1 MRLVVAPDAEAD
13 FDEIIR
19 TGAQAFGEA
28 AAHRYRLLIQQA
40 YADVL
45 VRPDRPASPGVPDP
59 LRLYP
64 IRRSR
69 LGVVAP
75 DRVGQPR
82 HVLVYRYDAMRL
94 EIVRILH
101 DRMDIPA
108 RLTEPGESSSG

>member
-1 MRLVVAPDAEAD
+1 MRLVVAPAAEAD

-19 TGAQAFGEA
+19 TSADALGEQ
-28 AAHRYRLLIQQA
+28 AAHRYRLLIQHA
-40 YADVL
+40 FADVL
-45 VRPDRPASPGVPDP
+45 ARPDRPTAPSAPDD

-64 IRRSR
+64 IRLSR
-69 LGVVAP
+69 LRVPPP

-82 HVLVYRYDAMRL
+82 HVLVYRHDAERL

-108 RLTEPGESSSG
+108 ELSGPQTG

>member
-1 MRLVVAPDAEAD
+1 MRLVVAPDAEGD

-19 TGAQAFGEA
+19 TSAETFGEA

-45 VRPDRPASPGVPDP
+45 ARPDRPKARGVPDA

-64 IRRSR
+64 IRHSR
-69 LGVVAP
+69 LGVPVP

-82 HVLVYRYDAMRL
+82 HVVAVEADVDACCHGGNGSL
-94 EIVRILH
+94 
-101 DRMDIPA
+101 DGPW
-108 RLTEPGESSSG
+108 T

>member
-1 MRLVVAPDAEAD
+1 MRLVVAPDAEDD

-19 TGAQAFGEA
+19 TSAGAFGDA

-40 YADVL
+40 VADIL
-45 VRPDRPASPGVPDP
+45 ARPQRPAVPGMPNE

-64 IRRSR
+64 IRQSR
-69 LGVVAP
+69 LRVPVP

-82 HVLVYRYDAMRL
+82 HVLVYRFGADHL

-101 DRMDIPA
+101 DRMDIPSA
-108 RLTEPGESSSG
+108 LIGPQQP

>member
-1 MRLVVAPDAEAD
+1 MRLVVAPDAEGD

-19 TGAQAFGEA
+19 TSADAFGEI

-40 YADVL
+40 LVDVL
-45 VRPDRPASPGVPDP
+45 ARPDRPTTPGVSDD

-64 IRRSR
+64 IRHSPLR
-69 LGVVAP
+69 VPVP

-82 HVLVYRYDAMRL
+82 HVLVYRQDAEHL

-108 RLTEPGESSSG
+108 ALNGALEP

>member
-1 MRLVVAPDAEAD
+1 MRLVVAPDAEGD

-19 TGAQAFGEA
+19 TSAEAFGEA

-45 VRPDRPASPGVPDP
+45 ARPDRPKARGLPDA

-64 IRRSR
+64 IRHSR
-69 LGVVAP
+69 LGVPVP

-82 HVLVYRYDAMRL
+82 HVLVYRQDANLL

-108 RLTEPGESSSG
+108 ALSGPEDP